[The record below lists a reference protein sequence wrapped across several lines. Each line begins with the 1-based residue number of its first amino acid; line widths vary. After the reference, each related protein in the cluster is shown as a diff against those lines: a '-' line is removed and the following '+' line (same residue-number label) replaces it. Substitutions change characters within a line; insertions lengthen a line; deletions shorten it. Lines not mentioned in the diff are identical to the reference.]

1 MEEKWKWV
9 CSSWWQSCPSLSQ
22 TEAPEGGGVFLIYEE
37 GQVSFYDVETS
48 SHIYSFTGF
57 TFTEKL
63 CPFLNPE
70 TDIDGENSSPLV
82 ITPVS
87 QIDEPDMKE
96 KTWSEIEI
104 RNIACIFFF
113 FFLLDNFC
121 TICLPK
127 FKSCFK
133 FNLASCHTPPFSSIF
148 FIISVLA

>member
-1 MEEKWKWV
+1 M
-9 CSSWWQSCPSLSQ
+9 
-22 TEAPEGGGVFLIYEE
+22 IYEE

-113 FFLLDNFC
+113 FFYLITSVPFVYQSL
-121 TICLPK
+121 
-127 FKSCFK
+127 
-133 FNLASCHTPPFSSIF
+133 NLASSSILLHVIHLRSLPYF
-148 FIISVLA
+148 LLSVC